1 MSADKIE
8 PVHVLPLSDFKSR
21 ESDANKVADFLAT
34 NEDLIS
40 SIKHGIKTKDEDII
54 SVASIHFDLF
64 ETEGLSEDFI
74 NGWPD
79 VGSIEGHTGNRPY
92 DIFWFKNANGVKEQA
107 SFFRMM
113 SSRFPVGA
121 EILKRKRA
129 LVEAQVGKDETGL
142 YKSQKKAVDDE
153 FTTYFGKFKTA
164 IMLYQK
170 MARANAELGKFLNV
184 SYAEKARTDVNGAPI
199 TGEDGQV
206 EMEIARRAKDL
217 IYIKDK
223 TRKDAGVYFTIHGFI
238 RLDVDVALKKG
249 GTFGDFIKSAKRE
262 KTGPENDDIVQ
273 EIRIE
278 NNDGFED
285 VSLKMLHHINAAK
298 YNPAK
303 LRDLVAFYSEVG
315 SDDRLIT
322 LDALKD
328 AIDVILGMKSVKD
341 RLDAMKMGTTQAPTT
356 KQKAA

>member
-121 EILKRKRA
+121 EILKR
-129 LVEAQVGKDETGL
+129 
-142 YKSQKKAVDDE
+142 
-153 FTTYFGKFKTA
+153 
-164 IMLYQK
+164 
-170 MARANAELGKFLNV
+170 
-184 SYAEKARTDVNGAPI
+184 
-199 TGEDGQV
+199 
-206 EMEIARRAKDL
+206 
-217 IYIKDK
+217 
-223 TRKDAGVYFTIHGFI
+223 
-238 RLDVDVALKKG
+238 
-249 GTFGDFIKSAKRE
+249 
-262 KTGPENDDIVQ
+262 
-273 EIRIE
+273 
-278 NNDGFED
+278 
-285 VSLKMLHHINAAK
+285 
-298 YNPAK
+298 
-303 LRDLVAFYSEVG
+303 
-315 SDDRLIT
+315 
-322 LDALKD
+322 
-328 AIDVILGMKSVKD
+328 
-341 RLDAMKMGTTQAPTT
+341 
-356 KQKAA
+356 